1 MEKETLYF
9 SWEDGPAVINPV
21 EAGYFGFFISPG
33 NSDWT
38 LAEPSQV
45 AYFFV
50 DGSKMS
56 KTDFEIK
63 FGIIGKDLPELP
75 EVT

>member
-1 MEKETLYF
+1 MERLYF
-9 SWEDGPAVINPV
+9 TWEEGPAVLDPV
-21 EAGYFGFFISPG
+21 GDADFGYFISPG

-45 AYFFV
+45 ADFFV

-56 KTDFEIK
+56 KTDFETK
-63 FGIIGKDLPELP
+63 FGVIGKDLPELP
-75 EVT
+75 AVT